1 MSSYLVVQLYCTPTE
16 AEATRSALAA
26 EIAKFP
32 EFTGAR
38 ITLEQKAETDYEMHL
53 HWAAQH
59 PDQDPGDRAYH
70 LLRVDTDNDVPEPVL
85 REAESNSPTGSTRPT
100 TTTPTTSSSCNGA
113 ATREPSWRTEA
124 LPGPKGRYRTPVAA
138 LSA

>member
-38 ITLEQKAETDYEMHL
+38 ITLEQQAETDYEMHL

-85 REAESNSPTGSTRPT
+85 REAESNITDWIDSTYNDDSDDIVELQWGSYAGTKLA
-100 TTTPTTSSSCNGA
+100 N
-113 ATREPSWRTEA
+113 
-124 LPGPKGRYRTPVAA
+124 
-138 LSA
+138 